1 MDIGN
6 MRHRITLL
14 SKHVETNESGFEV
27 ITWQAVDEV
36 WAHVANLTA
45 RDFFSASRV
54 QMQHTVLFTI
64 RFQPA
69 VDVGMRIQFREK
81 MYRITGIDQKQYKN
95 RFMELKALEV
105 DADEG
110 RDDGHG

>member
-1 MDIGN
+1 MDIGDL
-6 MRHRITLL
+6 RHRITLM
-14 SKHVETNESGFEV
+14 SKNVETNENGFEV
-27 ITWQAVDEV
+27 VTWQEVDEV

-64 RFQPA
+64 RYHPD
-69 VDVGMRIQFREK
+69 VDESLRIRFLEK
-81 MYRITGIDQKQYKN
+81 VYRLTGIDQKQYKN

-105 DADEG
+105 DADESG
-110 RDDGHG
+110 NDGHG